1 MAKTKTTLQS
11 LLANDRFQ
19 SDLYLCKSAQIQAD
33 DTQFETDFTNMAFGF
48 LQDRAPAL
56 MRYVLGFETV
66 QRNDDGTRAVG
77 IFGFKVGDD
86 YYYVPAFFMNSQVKG
101 IDSILNKRTNSFVP
115 LTEEW
120 VNFIVNRKV
129 VELGNGVD
137 DKAGRVS
144 EDFENP
150 NFDFLRR
157 PTIGPLGGPKYY
169 KVASFDGRDPK
180 DVPDDGKGWSL
191 RQAWNMMKAKTAEMF
206 EKDKEFRKAVAG
218 SFCAMRHEPLPFD
231 KSAEADGALSSY
243 LAKFGGPRSEAALL
257 RSMRKNFKLA
267 EAALRLYPSFEAM
280 RPKAYDKDCYAVKK
294 AQEAAMI
301 SLVQV
306 TFTDKP
312 KDGDEEGARN
322 VIEDGFTVVDNR
334 DESKKSVVYDTDY
347 EKRFQ
352 NPDHPGVYNVVTSDG
367 TAKKAYVLNED
378 RCLGLKDHGATIVF
392 FPHDKSCRFT
402 DNRDV
407 LVDGDCVGSSLDVY
421 EDAKELGQM
430 KPGSKYVFVGPDGS
444 ALGVFRAG
452 GVKNEF
458 GTRRRIF
465 GSFDTYCSD
474 YSARSRATDDDD
486 FGNYFK
492 GDRYHDMN
500 GAPRS
505 ETWTCVDAIE
515 IADFKGRPTLIG
527 TVVQIPKN
535 WKAIRVRQDRWE
547 PIDEDAP
554 DSSDAPV
561 TPVSSSEDSGEPA
574 YTKKWTYLAD
584 LSVIEDLLR
593 KNGAKTLE
601 IKSAGA
607 DGYVM
612 SYDRHYFT
620 APMSY
625 KQASIDLV
633 TKLGMDYRD
642 ARRLLKKADIERE
655 AKCIVKQAQFVGVSV
670 NPMGDQTPE
679 SDPYTGIPVYSTPYE
694 DETRGSF
701 TNVEDPRMRA
711 NEIGMNVGGE
721 MELNSEGGSDAAID
735 DEAQQLAQE
744 AAQLGQKNVFD
755 HAAIGGLAK
764 VYDTSAVVDSF
775 LPEFM
780 QTIDRL
786 GRVLFL
792 YYWKHDDFVERYG
805 TDDVIAMED
814 MLRSVFKSLGKL
826 VLDLRKKA
834 VGQGDSDS
842 VTI

>member
-1 MAKTKTTLQS
+1 MAHTKTTLQS

-19 SDLYLCKSAQIQAD
+19 SDLYLCKQAQIQAD

-86 YYYVPAFFMNSQVKG
+86 YYYVPAFFMNSQIKG

-169 KVASFDGRDPK
+169 KVAEE
-180 DVPDDGKGWSL
+180 KGWSL
-191 RQAWNMMKAKTAEMF
+191 KQAWHAMKAKTAEMF

-218 SFCAMRHEPLPFD
+218 SFCAMQKQQLPFD
-231 KSAEADGALSSY
+231 KEAEAAGALSNY

-257 RSMRKNFKLA
+257 RSMRKNMKFA

-280 RPKAYDKDCYAVKK
+280 RPKAYDKDCLSVKK

-322 VIEDGFTVVDNR
+322 VIEDGFTVIDDR
-334 DESKKSVVYDTDY
+334 DESKKSVVYETDY

-367 TAKKAYVLNED
+367 TSKKAYVMNQD
-378 RCLGLKDHGATIVF
+378 RCLGMKEHGTTLVF
-392 FPHDKSCRFT
+392 FPSDKSCRFA

-407 LVDGDCVGSSLDVY
+407 LVDGDCNGSSLDIY
-421 EDAKELGQM
+421 NDAIELGSM
-430 KPGSKYVFVGPDGS
+430 KPGKKYVFVGPDGS
-444 ALGVFRAG
+444 ALGIFRAG
-452 GVKNEF
+452 GVKNDP

-465 GSFDTYCSD
+465 GSFDTWCTE
-474 YSARSRATDDDD
+474 APTRNRVENDDD
-486 FGNYFK
+486 FSNYFR

-515 IADFKGRPTLIG
+515 IADFKGRPTIIG

-554 DSSDAPV
+554 A
-561 TPVSSSEDSGEPA
+561 TPSYGIAEDSDGTPKDPE

-584 LSVIEDLLR
+584 LSVVDDLLR
-593 KNGAKTLE
+593 KNGAKSLE
-601 IKSAGA
+601 IKTAGA
-607 DGYVM
+607 DEYLF
-612 SYDRHYFT
+612 SYDKHYFT
-620 APMSY
+620 APMNY
-625 KQASIDLV
+625 KEASVTLV
-633 TKLGMDYRD
+633 TKLNLDYKD
-642 ARRLLKKADIERE
+642 ARRLLKKAAIEHE
-655 AKCIVKQAQFVGVSV
+655 AKCIVKEAQFVGVSL

-711 NEIGMNVGGE
+711 NELGMNVGGE
-721 MELNSEGGSDAAID
+721 MELNSESGEGGSDAAID

-834 VGQGDSDS
+834 VGQGDADS
-842 VTI
+842 VSL